1 MNANLILYVRSFDLV
16 LGIYRWALWLD
27 LFFCLKSHTDWKREM
42 KKNDRNDRDN
52 EMEELE
58 HGKYI
63 FDLKEFLKRN
73 K

>member
-1 MNANLILYVRSFDLV
+1 
-16 LGIYRWALWLD
+16 
-27 LFFCLKSHTDWKREM
+27 M